1 MRIVDMLFRFFWPKL
16 NVSPVCQEKLGRE
29 FDHCPSYT
37 RAKEDVRDRREDVRD
52 RREGVHDRREGK
64 PSVERPAGPQRPSG
78 ERPGGHRPSA
88 PKPGAGPRGRK

>member
-37 RAKEDVRDRREDVRD
+37 RAKEDVRDRVQKQRTRPKRD
-52 RREGVHDRREGK
+52 RKASDACVTRCLAARRE
-64 PSVERPAGPQRPSG
+64 ELFHRPAR
-78 ERPGGHRPSA
+78 A
-88 PKPGAGPRGRK
+88 A